1 MTSELYL
8 RSAVDRLR
16 SMFLKIEERYKERK
30 MLRSHLA
37 DMLERKVNRL
47 NTREIAAIKVLW
59 MPPSLISLCT
69 GPQINTCSVERY
81 DETVELFGEWT
92 KRVRRSLRYNSRS
105 FFKNRLYFFLR
116 EKGVFPEKARYR
128 SIRKVRQLRREV
140 RQELQA
146 ALDTF
151 TDLPTESFSCEGLS
165 S

>member
-1 MTSELYL
+1 
-8 RSAVDRLR
+8 
-16 SMFLKIEERYKERK
+16 MFLKIEERYKERK

-37 DMLERKVNRL
+37 GMLERKVNRL
-47 NTREIAAIKVLW
+47 NTREAASIQVLW

-81 DETVELFGEWT
+81 DETVELFRKKI

-105 FFKNRLYFFLR
+105 FFKNRLYFLLR

-128 SIRKVRQLRREV
+128 STRKVRQQRREV
-140 RQELQA
+140 RQELRA
-146 ALDTF
+146 ALDSF
-151 TDLPTESFSCEGLS
+151 TDLPTENFSCEGLS